1 MVLKIDTLIKC
12 ILLLHRENLVRT
24 DNPELIDSSGD
35 LIKTILNMYRNSRK
49 VLITTENTIVDDL
62 KELVIAMIN
71 NPENYDES
79 LLVQQL
85 TAILSNNE
93 SILNSIT
100 KSLTTEITQQGL
112 RRSIVTL
119 RNFLNNHYKELEF
132 NRLIMQT
139 LAKMKNNELEGSVQE
154 YTSNL
159 ISQLEALTLQTTIK
173 DPGVV
178 DEMDIVDEDNM
189 DRVFKKTKTNSDGD
203 KRLKTG
209 WKELNLMLN
218 GGFRAGEM
226 CLTSG
231 IQHSFKSGFVRSLF
245 AQICMYNKPTL
256 DDPNKKP
263 LALFISFEDDADV
276 IMGFFYHYLYFS
288 ENNSSPDM
296 KNLDTKQAAS
306 YIRDR
311 LTKTGF
317 NIKII
322 RVNPN
327 EWTYVHLTNKLLSYE
342 AQGYEIQL
350 LVIDYL
356 SKLPTTGCNR
366 TGAMGTDVR
375 DLFDKVRNFC
385 TGARRT
391 LVIIPHQL
399 NTEVK
404 QLLKNGISDKNLVKE
419 LAGKGYYEGS
429 KQIDQVVDLE
439 IHHHIAKVGNKFVLT
454 FQRGKRRFPEVIPE
468 DKKYF
473 MLPFPKSDPVIP
485 PNLDLNGDYIGFKY
499 GNGEDVLESNS
510 VPFDLNV

>member
-159 ISQLEALTLQTTIK
+159 ISQLEALTLQTTTK

-209 WKELNLMLN
+209 WKELNLML
-218 GGFRAGEM
+218 GGK
-226 CLTSG
+226 L
-231 IQHSFKSGFVRSLF
+231 I
-245 AQICMYNKPTL
+245 
-256 DDPNKKP
+256 
-263 LALFISFEDDADV
+263 IS
-276 IMGFFYHYLYFS
+276 M
-288 ENNSSPDM
+288 
-296 KNLDTKQAAS
+296 
-306 YIRDR
+306 
-311 LTKTGF
+311 
-317 NIKII
+317 
-322 RVNPN
+322 
-327 EWTYVHLTNKLLSYE
+327 
-342 AQGYEIQL
+342 
-350 LVIDYL
+350 
-356 SKLPTTGCNR
+356 
-366 TGAMGTDVR
+366 
-375 DLFDKVRNFC
+375 
-385 TGARRT
+385 
-391 LVIIPHQL
+391 
-399 NTEVK
+399 
-404 QLLKNGISDKNLVKE
+404 
-419 LAGKGYYEGS
+419 
-429 KQIDQVVDLE
+429 
-439 IHHHIAKVGNKFVLT
+439 
-454 FQRGKRRFPEVIPE
+454 
-468 DKKYF
+468 
-473 MLPFPKSDPVIP
+473 
-485 PNLDLNGDYIGFKY
+485 
-499 GNGEDVLESNS
+499 
-510 VPFDLNV
+510 

>member
-1 MVLKIDTLIKC
+1 MVLKMDILIKC
-12 ILLLHRENLVRT
+12 ILLLHRENLIRSE
-24 DNPELIDSSGD
+24 NPEIIDSSGD
-35 LIKTILNMYRNSRK
+35 LIKTILNMYKNKK
-49 VLITTENTIVDDL
+49 VLITTENTVIDDL
-62 KELVIAMIN
+62 RDLVINMIN

-79 LLVQQL
+79 VLLQQL
-85 TAILSNNE
+85 GTMLSTNE
-93 SILNSIT
+93 PLLSAIT
-100 KSLTTEITQQGL
+100 KSLTADITQQGL

-119 RNFLNNHYKELEF
+119 RNYLNNHYKELEF

-139 LAKMKNNELEGSVQE
+139 IAKMKNNELEGSVQE

-159 ISQLEALTLQTTIK
+159 ISQLEALTLQTTTK

-178 DEMDIVDEDNM
+178 DEMDIVDEDGI

-209 WKELNLMLN
+209 WKELNLMLG
-218 GGFRAGEM
+218 GGFKPGEM

-245 AQICMYNKPTL
+245 AQLCMYNKPTML
-256 DDPNKKP
+256 DTTKKP

-276 IMGFFYHYLYFS
+276 VMGFFYHYLYFA
-288 ENNSSPDM
+288 ENNKSPDM
-296 KNLDTKQAAS
+296 KNLDTKEAAI
-306 YIRDR
+306 YVRDR

-317 NIKII
+317 NIKIL

-327 EWTYVHLTNKLLSYE
+327 EWTYVHLTNKLLTYE
-342 AQGYEIQL
+342 AQGYELQI

-385 TGARRT
+385 TGGRQT
-391 LVIIPHQL
+391 LVIVPHQL

-439 IHHHIAKVGNKFVLT
+439 IHHHIAKVGDGFVLT

-473 MLPFPKSDPVIP
+473 MLPFPKKDPVIP
-485 PNLDLNGDYIGFKY
+485 PNIDLDGNYIGFKY
-499 GNGEDVLESNS
+499 GNGEDALDVSSL
-510 VPFDLNV
+510 DII